1 MGRTKGEKTIKNEDE
16 FNLEKIKVGDVVE
29 IRWYDVQAYE
39 RIEFDEIDELEEPE
53 STVCWGA
60 VVRKGAKY
68 LFIASE
74 IGDKD
79 SDGVWIEALPYNMID
94 RCKIISE
101 INIDSRIVS

>member
-1 MGRTKGEKTIKNEDE
+1 MGRNKENKTIMNDAE
-16 FNLEKIKVGDVVE
+16 FDPEKIKVGDIVE
-29 IRWYDVQAYE
+29 IRWYDVHAYE
-39 RIEFDEIDELEEPE
+39 RIEIGEIDELEEPE
-53 STVCWGA
+53 STICWGA

-94 RCKIISE
+94 CCKIISE